1 MHAFN
6 LNSINV
12 SAEFNATRRRRCLS
26 YNNSLDLE
34 SGTRRRVGRGCK
46 DLTRTCGIVACVGG
60 GGGGGGERLSSSASS
75 FLSRSQSYALLKQQ
89 MEVAAKTE
97 VWYLLHC
104 FCNFVIFNM
113 FRNISTFLILLYF
126 LRRRARLFRVCAAQ
140 DDGHWF
146 LDEFVVLIS
155 GLRRSGKNS

>member
-6 LNSINV
+6 LSSINV
-12 SAEFNATRRRRCLS
+12 STEFNATRRRRCLS

-34 SGTRRRVGRGCK
+34 YGRRRRVGRGCK
-46 DLTRTCGIVACVGG
+46 DLTRTYGIVACVGG
-60 GGGGGGERLSSSASS
+60 GGGGSGGGGERLSSSARS
-75 FLSRSQSYALLKQQ
+75 FLSRSQAYALLKQQ

-97 VWYLLHC
+97 VWYLLHY

-126 LRRRARLFRVCAAQ
+126 LRRRAPFSSLCC
-140 DDGHWF
+140 
-146 LDEFVVLIS
+146 S
-155 GLRRSGKNS
+155 GLLALVS

>member
-6 LNSINV
+6 LSSINV
-12 SAEFNATRRRRCLS
+12 STEFNATRRRRCLS

-34 SGTRRRVGRGCK
+34 YGRRRQVGRGCK
-46 DLTRTCGIVACVGG
+46 DLTRTYGIVACVGG
-60 GGGGGGERLSSSASS
+60 GGCGGGGERLSSSARS
-75 FLSRSQSYALLKQQ
+75 FLSRSQAYALLKHQ

-113 FRNISTFLILLYF
+113 FRNISTFFILLYF
-126 LRRRARLFRVCAAQ
+126 SRRRAPFSCLCSSGRLALV
-140 DDGHWF
+140 
-146 LDEFVVLIS
+146 S
-155 GLRRSGKNS
+155 